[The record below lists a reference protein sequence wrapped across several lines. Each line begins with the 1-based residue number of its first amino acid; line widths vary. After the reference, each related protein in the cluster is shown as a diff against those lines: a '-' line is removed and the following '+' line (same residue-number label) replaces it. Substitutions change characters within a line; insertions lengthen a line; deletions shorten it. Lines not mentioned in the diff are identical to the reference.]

1 MNREMLYQE
10 IGHIDDDLI
19 QAANEAHIQN
29 HKTLM
34 LYRIAGIAACFCLIF
49 GSILFGLQRDSIYMN
64 EIPTP
69 AAAKVIVPADENT
82 TMVPM
87 TYQELLAYY
96 GMEQMPDTFGKEL
109 TKTQQSFFVLY
120 QNQAGDILYDT
131 NILYY
136 SSTDQSK
143 TLSITL
149 SKAEDFS
156 NVSQKEMRQSKIDG
170 VSLLLAASSNET
182 GYTAYWAGLR
192 LNGIS
197 VQMIS
202 DGLSEDEFINAIT
215 EFIQSLN

>member
-1 MNREMLYQE
+1 MNREMLYRE
-10 IGHIDDDLI
+10 IGDIDDDLI
-19 QAANEAHIQN
+19 QAANEAHRQN

-34 LYRIAGIAACFCLIF
+34 LYRIAGIAACFCLIC
-49 GSILFGLQRDSIYMN
+49 GGILFGLQKDSIYIN

-69 AAAKVIVPADENT
+69 AASKVIVPADENT
-82 TMVPM
+82 TIVPV
-87 TYQELLAYY
+87 TYHELLAYY

-136 SSTDQSK
+136 GSIDQSK

-149 SKAEDFS
+149 SKAEDLS
-156 NVSQKEMRQSKIDG
+156 NVSQEEMRQSKIDG

-192 LNGIS
+192 LNGVS

-202 DGLSEDEFINAIT
+202 DGLTEDEFINAVT
-215 EFIQSLN
+215 EFIQSLH

>member
-1 MNREMLYQE
+1 MNREMLYRE
-10 IGHIDDDLI
+10 IGDIDDDLI
-19 QAANEAHIQN
+19 QAANEAHKQN

-34 LYRIAGIAACFCLIF
+34 LCRIAGIAACFCLIC
-49 GSILFGLQRDSIYMN
+49 GSILFGLQKDSIYIN

-82 TMVPM
+82 TIVPM

-96 GMEQMPDTFGKEL
+96 GMEQMPDTFGEEL

-136 SSTDQSK
+136 SSIDQSK

-149 SKAEDFS
+149 SKAEDLS
-156 NVSQKEMRQSKIDG
+156 NVSQEEMRQSKIDG

-182 GYTAYWAGLR
+182 DYTAYWAGLK
-192 LNGIS
+192 LNGVS

-215 EFIQSLN
+215 EFIQSLH